1 MKQAHFKR
9 TADTTHTKSVITSVT
24 LILWSL
30 WLFFYMYVAEVQFV
44 GVGKKW
50 VSGDWEHAKCILKR
64 VLIQFL
70 PALCFLLELC

>member
-9 TADTTHTKSVITSVT
+9 TADTTHTKLVITSVT
-24 LILWSL
+24 LIPWSL

-50 VSGDWEHAKCILKR
+50 VNVVGRHAKCT
-64 VLIQFL
+64 F
-70 PALCFLLELC
+70 

>member
-24 LILWSL
+24 LIPWSL
-30 WLFFYMYVAEVQFV
+30 SLFFYMYMAEVQFV

-50 VSGDWEHAKCILKR
+50 VNTDWKHAKCT
-64 VLIQFL
+64 F
-70 PALCFLLELC
+70 